1 MVDERTLPVDLQ
13 DGQPF
18 AIPRLQLGVTIDL
31 DLVEVEVQVVP
42 HPRDKL
48 TGALAEVAPSSVV
61 QRDARQGRIRNRTVA
76 RLGVASFGS
85 VGQAARRSSYAP
97 GASGA
102 LVGPRPVMPKLYD
115 PGSTSRSRVRS
126 PM

>member
-1 MVDERTLPVDLQ
+1 MVDERTLSVDLH

-18 AIPRLQLGVTIDL
+18 AVPRLELRVTVDV
-31 DLVEVEVQVVP
+31 DLVEVEAHVVP
-42 HPRDKL
+42 HAYDKL
-48 TGALAEVAPSSVV
+48 ARALAEVTPSSVV
-61 QRDARQGRIRNRTVA
+61 QPDVRQGRIRNRSVA
-76 RLGVASFGS
+76 RLGIASFGS

-115 PGSTSRSRVRS
+115 PGSTSRSRVSS